1 MEDEKIVSSLEQEPT
16 DATAVSV
23 ENTEEKI
30 EKTDTPPKKKRKS
43 FKEWLISIK
52 PSKRKLIQLYA
63 AVLTNAH
70 LKGFVTGKFF
80 VGNTKGVCAPGLNCY
95 SCPGAVAACPLGSLQ
110 AELNA
115 ANKSMAFYV
124 VAIIMLYGLIL
135 GRTICGWLCPFG
147 LIQELFHK
155 IKTPKLKKNKLTRIL
170 SYLKYP
176 ILIFFVVVIP
186 IAYGL
191 RNVPLPAFCKYIC
204 PAGTLEGAVALLSNQ
219 VNESQ
224 LANLGPLFTWKFA
237 LMVSFIVGSIFI
249 FRFFCRFFCP
259 LGAIYG
265 FFNKFCL
272 LGVKVD
278 KPKCTNCGLCVSKCQ
293 MDIKHVGDHEC
304 ISCGECIDVCP
315 TKAIT
320 FKGSKF
326 FLPPDE
332 IDTSGMS
339 EDEAKVAKEEN
350 EIKREKT
357 KKRAKVF
364 KIIIASVMAVVMA
377 GALIY
382 YNFIYEGMPTA
393 QLGTDVG
400 DQAPSM
406 SLDAID
412 EGGYL
417 SPDSQ
422 EKDKAQG
429 FVENENGYLSF
440 NPTKTGK
447 LTIINFW
454 GVWCSGCVAELPDF
468 NKIAEDYKGQ
478 VVVVAIHTS
487 DAFTAEND
495 APNYIKDHVVGG
507 EKIYLDSEMIFLVD
521 KESSVPGVDQY
532 YTDLGGLGSYPMTV
546 IIDENGVIVARFDS
560 SVHYDDLKA
569 VIEASNQ

>member
-1 MEDEKIVSSLEQEPT
+1 MLDEKLNSSTCENEECTPLNDAEIKEQ
-16 DATAVSV
+16 
-23 ENTEEKI
+23 NT
-30 EKTDTPPKKKRKS
+30 EKTDTPPKKKRKT
-43 FKEWLISIK
+43 FKEWLAMIK

-63 AVLTNAH
+63 ALLTNAH

-80 VGNTKGVCAPGLNCY
+80 VGNTKGICSPGINCY
-95 SCPGAVAACPLGSLQ
+95 SCPGAVAACPMGSLQ

-124 VAIIMLYGLIL
+124 VAIIMLYGLFL

-155 IKTPKLKKNKLTRIL
+155 IKTPKLKKNRFTRIL

-176 ILIFFVVVIP
+176 ILIFFVVIIP

-204 PAGTLEGAVALLSNQ
+204 PAGTLEGAVALLSHQ
-219 VNESQ
+219 INEGQ

-237 LMVSFIVGSIFI
+237 LLVSFIVGSIFI

-272 LGVKVD
+272 LGIKVD
-278 KPKCTNCGLCVSKCQ
+278 TPKCTNCGLCVSKCE

-339 EDEAKVAKEEN
+339 DDEAKVAKEEN

-357 KKRAKVF
+357 KKRTKVF
-364 KIIIASVMAVVMA
+364 KIIIASVMAAVMA

-382 YNFIYEGMPTA
+382 YNFIYEGVPEVTE
-393 QLGTDVG
+393 GTQVG
-400 DQAPSM
+400 EMAPSM
-406 SLDAID
+406 SLEAID

-417 SPDSQ
+417 APDST
-422 EKDKAQG
+422 EKNKAQG
-429 FVENENGYLSF
+429 FTENEKGNLSF
-440 NPTKTGK
+440 DPTKTGK
-447 LTIINFW
+447 ITIINFW

-468 NKIAEDYKGQ
+468 NKIATDYKGD

-487 DAFTAEND
+487 DAFDKSND
-495 APNYIKDHVVGG
+495 APNYIGTHEING

-521 KESSVPGVDQY
+521 EQSSLPGVDEY
-532 YTDLGGLGSYPMTV
+532 YTKLGGQGNYPITV
-546 IIDENGVIVARFDS
+546 IIDENGIIIARFDS

-569 VIEASNQ
+569 IIEENK